1 MQETQ
6 ELFSVQPDFVLG
18 EEDQTAALFDEQE
31 PSKPKEKEADKPAE
45 LALKDEAETEV
56 PDGPTE
62 AEKLE
67 MLNIFDTLLF
77 EGKYEERVQVG
88 RKYHAVFQTRSAAED
103 LTISSRLDAM
113 KFETLL
119 AYQNQSSLLTLAYS
133 LAEWNGEDYRDM
145 KVKDRYKVVSD
156 LPSQTVVVLSDAL
169 GKFDAKVM
177 AAVQYGQENF

>member
-6 ELFSVQPDFVLG
+6 ELFIDQPDFVLG
-18 EEDQTAALFDEQE
+18 EDDQTAALFDEQE

-45 LALKDEAETEV
+45 LALKEDATEV
-56 PDGPTE
+56 PEGPTE
-62 AEKLE
+62 AEKME
-67 MLNIFDTLLF
+67 MLDIFDTLLF
-77 EGKYEERVQVG
+77 EGKYEERVQIG
-88 RKYHAVFQTRSAAED
+88 KKYHAVFQTRSAAED

-133 LAEWNGEDYRDM
+133 LAEWNGEDYREL
-145 KVKDRYKVVSD
+145 KVKDRYQVVSA

>member
-6 ELFSVQPDFVLG
+6 ELFIDQPDFVLG
-18 EEDQTAALFDEQE
+18 EEDQTAALFDDQE

-45 LALKDEAETEV
+45 LALKEDATEAPE
-56 PDGPTE
+56 GPTE
-62 AEKLE
+62 AEKME
-67 MLNIFDTLLF
+67 MLDIFDTLLF
-77 EGKYEERVQVG
+77 EGKYEERVQIG
-88 RKYHAVFQTRSAAED
+88 KKYHAVSQTRSAAED

-133 LAEWNGEDYRDM
+133 LAEWNGEDYREL
-145 KVKDRYKVVSD
+145 KVKDRYQVVSA

>member
-1 MQETQ
+1 MQETN
-6 ELFSVQPDFVLG
+6 ELFNEQPDFVLG

-45 LALKDEAETEV
+45 LALKEDAKTEE

-62 AEKLE
+62 AEKME

-77 EGKYEERVQVG
+77 EGRYEEIVNIG
-88 RKYHAVFQTRSAAED
+88 KKYRAVFATRSAAD
-103 LTISSRLDAM
+103 DMTISSRLDAM

-133 LAEWNGEDYRDM
+133 LAEWNGEDYREL
-145 KVKDRYKVVSD
+145 KVKDRYQVVSA

>member
-62 AEKLE
+62 A
-67 MLNIFDTLLF
+67 
-77 EGKYEERVQVG
+77 
-88 RKYHAVFQTRSAAED
+88 
-103 LTISSRLDAM
+103 
-113 KFETLL
+113 
-119 AYQNQSSLLTLAYS
+119 
-133 LAEWNGEDYRDM
+133 
-145 KVKDRYKVVSD
+145 
-156 LPSQTVVVLSDAL
+156 
-169 GKFDAKVM
+169 
-177 AAVQYGQENF
+177 

>member
-1 MQETQ
+1 
-6 ELFSVQPDFVLG
+6 
-18 EEDQTAALFDEQE
+18 
-31 PSKPKEKEADKPAE
+31 
-45 LALKDEAETEV
+45 
-56 PDGPTE
+56 
-62 AEKLE
+62 